1 MTNWILSFWL
11 LSFLLSLSMC
21 LCEHYLGTE
30 KSVEKRSGY
39 RYNKDGTIVVTHD
52 LTGEAHPRIL
62 QKREPF
68 SVVDTLS
75 QAGRQR
81 DRTYYDKDGLMIKQ
95 ISNGPHGNLKTHP
108 FGEHG
113 EHTHDIIW
121 KDGKIVDRPTR
132 DMTEK
137 EKRRTATFYES
148 ERFV

>member
-1 MTNWILSFWL
+1 
-11 LSFLLSLSMC
+11 MC